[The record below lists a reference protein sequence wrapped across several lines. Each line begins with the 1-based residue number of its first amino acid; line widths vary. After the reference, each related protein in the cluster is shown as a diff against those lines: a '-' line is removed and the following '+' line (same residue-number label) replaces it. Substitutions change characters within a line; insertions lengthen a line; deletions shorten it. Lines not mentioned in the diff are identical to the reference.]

1 MKRIGITKHPN
12 FPIDDWSRI
21 TINLE
26 DLFET
31 PIDFTTEEARFAK
44 ELMENVQLDTDD
56 DEGLVEL
63 VMKRSSLM
71 SLFIHMRRI
80 ILQRENKR
88 QSKNNI

>member
-21 TINLE
+21 TVNLE

-31 PIDFTTEEARFAK
+31 PIDFTPEEVAFAK
-44 ELMENVQLDTDD
+44 EFMELVQLDTDD
-56 DEGLVEL
+56 DEGLLEL
-63 VMKRSSLM
+63 VMKRSNLM
-71 SLFIHMRRI
+71 SFSIHMRRI
-80 ILQRENKR
+80 TLQRENKQ